1 MHFIPKNH
9 KIKAFRIGKDSL
21 EMTHWVL
28 ERSPESNASKKK
40 FRISYDQLH

>member
-1 MHFIPKNH
+1 MHFIPQNH

-40 FRISYDQLH
+40 NQDKL